1 MSIDI
6 KDQMS
11 IIKLRLVDSLIEK
24 VKQKEKSKIKKITV
38 ACIHVFFAFMFPYWA
53 NNISI
58 LVYMA
63 MRNLSA
69 PVQVIMSY
77 ISQIISFL
85 LMLCFYLRF
94 IMRKDLKDIGL
105 GKPYGKGIWIIVAFV
120 LPLTVLVTTMMLAGG
135 QVIKGNMS
143 SIEMQEEIFGTLFM
157 GITAGI
163 IEECAVRGLM
173 MKSLEMVVGKKIAI
187 TVSALS
193 FTVIHFSW
201 VAEAE
206 IVSQV
211 LLLVAGVCLSVMMS
225 VIVYATGSVWCGVWI
240 HGIWNMLIIGDVFAL
255 KQEVE
260 IWDPCIYTFVM
271 SQKNPLVTG
280 GKFGVEASLVSII
293 SYGIVIFIAVYII
306 KKQEKAKRNI

>member
-1 MSIDI
+1 M
-6 KDQMS
+6 
-11 IIKLRLVDSLIEK
+11 RK
-24 VKQKEKSKIKKITV
+24 VNKRDKVRCYTKIKKITV

-173 MKSLEMVVGKKIAI
+173 MKSLEMVVGKKN
-187 TVSALS
+187 S
-193 FTVIHFSW
+193 HN
-201 VAEAE
+201 
-206 IVSQV
+206 
-211 LLLVAGVCLSVMMS
+211 C
-225 VIVYATGSVWCGVWI
+225 
-240 HGIWNMLIIGDVFAL
+240 
-255 KQEVE
+255 
-260 IWDPCIYTFVM
+260 
-271 SQKNPLVTG
+271 
-280 GKFGVEASLVSII
+280 FGFEFYSNTL
-293 SYGIVIFIAVYII
+293 
-306 KKQEKAKRNI
+306 